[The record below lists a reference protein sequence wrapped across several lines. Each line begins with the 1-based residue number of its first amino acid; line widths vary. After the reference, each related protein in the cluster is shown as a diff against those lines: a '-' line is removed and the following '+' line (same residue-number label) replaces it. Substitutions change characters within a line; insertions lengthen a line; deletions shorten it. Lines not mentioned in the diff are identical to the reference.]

1 MTRVFFAILK
11 EICIKNGRGE
21 VTSNTYPVCLKDGTY
36 VVYDNR
42 EFIEGVLSR
51 VEVELSKK
59 EKFWRGFTR
68 REIKTAVSKGINGK
82 IRELK
87 HMTIRA

>member
-11 EICIKNGRGE
+11 EVYTKDKKGNS
-21 VTSNTYPVCLKDGTY
+21 TSNVYPTCLRDGTY

-51 VEVELSKK
+51 VEIELLKK
-59 EKFWRGFTR
+59 ERFWRKPSMK
-68 REIKTAVSKGINGK
+68 EIKNAVVKGINGK

-87 HMTIRA
+87 HMTVRT

>member
-1 MTRVFFAILK
+1 VTRVFFAILK
-11 EICIKNGRGE
+11 EIYTMDKRGNS
-21 VTSNTYPVCLKDGTY
+21 TSNVYPTCLKDGTF

-51 VEVELSKK
+51 VETELLKK
-59 EKFWRGFTR
+59 EKFWRGFTMK
-68 REIKTAVSKGINGK
+68 EIKMAVAKGINGK

-87 HMTIRA
+87 NMTIRT